1 MYKKAIGLLLLG
13 NLILLLGFACVRGAE
28 AARLTAQPMEQ
39 LRLDLEDLM
48 EKEDSMEEGH
58 SMASGFIQEAGKS
71 ALDWTDFYMTLGIGE
86 VQVSVSGQ
94 RVVDYQ
100 MMEPA
105 DVWNLSEEDREVLLR
120 IVEAEAGSE
129 DEDGRLLVANVVL
142 NRMNSDTFPDTVSGV
157 VLQREK
163 GVSQFS
169 PVANGSFY
177 RVKVSEETV
186 SAVGRALMG
195 EDISQGALYFAA
207 RKYADRGKM
216 RWFDENLTYLFVHGG
231 HEFFK

>member
-1 MYKKAIGLLLLG
+1 MDGIRLSSEPVRMLRLELEELEEKAKAVEERAVTDARQDPGSPGIGL
-13 NLILLLGFACVRGAE
+13 
-28 AARLTAQPMEQ
+28 
-39 LRLDLEDLM
+39 
-48 EKEDSMEEGH
+48 
-58 SMASGFIQEAGKS
+58 
-71 ALDWTDFYMTLGIGE
+71 GI
-86 VQVSVSGQ
+86 VDIAVSGQ
-94 RVVDYQ
+94 RVVDY
-100 MMEPA
+100 
-105 DVWNLSEEDREVLLR
+105 DVLEHTLMYDLPDEELDVLLR
-120 IVEAEAGSE
+120 IVEAEAGNE
-129 DEDGRLLVANVVL
+129 DEEGKLLVANVVL
-142 NRMNSDTFPDTVSGV
+142 NRMNAEAFPDTISGV

-186 SAVGRALMG
+186 SAVSRALMG

>member
-1 MYKKAIGLLLLG
+1 MYKKALSLLVTGSFL
-13 NLILLLGFACVRGAE
+13 FMACFLCVKGMDGIRLRSEPVRM
-28 AARLTAQPMEQ
+28 LK
-39 LRLDLEDLM
+39 LELKELE
-48 EKEDSMEEGH
+48 EKAKAVEERAVSDVRQDPG
-58 SMASGFIQEAGKS
+58 SPDMG
-71 ALDWTDFYMTLGIGE
+71 LGI
-86 VQVSVSGQ
+86 VDIAVSGQ
-94 RVVDYQ
+94 RVVDY
-100 MMEPA
+100 
-105 DVWNLSEEDREVLLR
+105 DVIEHTLMYDLPDDELEVLLR
-120 IVEAEAGSE
+120 IVEAEAGNE
-129 DEDGRLLVANVVL
+129 DEDGKLLVANVVL

-195 EDISQGALYFAA
+195 EDISQGALYVAA